1 MLKIGICDDDQ
12 LIQKQI
18 GNLISNYFYNKQYK
32 FDLYFYSTGMDLLN
46 TCNTIDFS
54 FIFLDIDLGKENGV
68 EVAKSIRKIQ
78 NSPINI
84 VFVTSYSE
92 YQTKVFSI
100 HTFDYLIKPIIN
112 SQVYK
117 VLDDLLFWHNSDI
130 NNIKE
135 RIRFKTI
142 HGLITICIDEILYF
156 EYKNRRIDIVTR
168 NTVYHMYD
176 KIKNIAVLMD
186 KYDFVSPHAA
196 YVINMKEI
204 SQYLKS
210 ENTII
215 MTDGNKIPI
224 SQLKSKMFK
233 NKYIAYINRIWEKVH
248 D

>member
-1 MLKIGICDDDQ
+1 M
-12 LIQKQI
+12 
-18 GNLISNYFYNKQYK
+18 
-32 FDLYFYSTGMDLLN
+32 
-46 TCNTIDFS
+46 
-54 FIFLDIDLGKENGV
+54 
-68 EVAKSIRKIQ
+68 AKSIRKIQ

>member
-1 MLKIGICDDDQ
+1 
-12 LIQKQI
+12 
-18 GNLISNYFYNKQYK
+18 
-32 FDLYFYSTGMDLLN
+32 
-46 TCNTIDFS
+46 
-54 FIFLDIDLGKENGV
+54 
-68 EVAKSIRKIQ
+68 
-78 NSPINI
+78 
-84 VFVTSYSE
+84 
-92 YQTKVFSI
+92 
-100 HTFDYLIKPIIN
+100 
-112 SQVYK
+112 
-117 VLDDLLFWHNSDI
+117 
-130 NNIKE
+130 
-135 RIRFKTI
+135 
-142 HGLITICIDEILYF
+142 
-156 EYKNRRIDIVTR
+156 
-168 NTVYHMYD
+168 MYD